1 MKNNNPDS
9 LTLRIATLTNIVC
22 CDLPNDSA
30 IVLCCSPDFYCFENK
45 QKRRFMGF
53 YGLKLQRVGTPN
65 FPLHISNAA
74 T

>member
-45 QKRRFMGF
+45 KKTFHGILWIKITKSG
-53 YGLKLQRVGTPN
+53 YSK
-65 FPLHISNAA
+65 FPIAHL
-74 T
+74 

>member
-45 QKRRFMGF
+45 QKKKTFHGILWIKITKSG
-53 YGLKLQRVGTPN
+53 YSK
-65 FPLHISNAA
+65 FPIAHL
-74 T
+74 